1 MRNAFGETY
10 LGCCQE
16 VRVYNGKMELQYTV
30 SDEDVRWAK
39 ANSNV
44 KTGNLFRK
52 AKRKVEYVEK
62 A

>member
-1 MRNAFGETY
+1 MRDAFGETY

-16 VRVYNGKMELQYTV
+16 VRVYNADMVLQYTV

>member
-1 MRNAFGETY
+1 MRDAFGETF

>member
-1 MRNAFGETY
+1 MRDAFGETY